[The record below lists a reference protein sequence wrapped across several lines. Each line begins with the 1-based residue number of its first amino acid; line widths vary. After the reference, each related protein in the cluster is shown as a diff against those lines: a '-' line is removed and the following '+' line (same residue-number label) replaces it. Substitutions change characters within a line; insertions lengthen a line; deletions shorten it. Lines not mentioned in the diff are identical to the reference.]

1 VKRLGAVLVVG
12 AVLGTVLVAASAAGD
27 RKNAGFHTSAA
38 AMLTG
43 VNGSTVQ
50 PIISVGDTLG
60 DGYTFESIPDG
71 IAVGKVNG
79 KGTFDV
85 YVNHELSQVPF
96 GNLGGTPPQTRA
108 DATNSLLSRLRLHQK
123 SAGVLRGS
131 YVIPSSAG
139 YQRFCSN
146 FMVGEAQGFERA
158 LILTNEEA
166 RDIVLRQEDSWDP
179 GITLATPG
187 AEQAGVAVAYDLKSG
202 QYKSIYSMGR
212 SNHENEV
219 AVPGYGHPVVFTGDD
234 TFDAPASQ
242 LYMLSAK
249 SGTEFW
255 NDQGTLYA
263 FVSDNAAVNDYGD
276 LTTASPSVTGHF
288 IPVPEAIAKG
298 KLNGHEV
305 TTADFPAEN
314 FPLPPAGVPNGPQWV
329 LEAWSNKNNVFQF
342 IRIEDLAYDRTNGKI
357 LYFADTGEPRAV
369 PDATTTRLRRA
380 ASGTEGPYPNGRL
393 YKLAL
398 NSSDPTG
405 TATLSILPGANFDD
419 NGYRKA
425 SSPHQPD
432 NVETTRS
439 AIYFQEDPGGHNA
452 QSATFPDATNARVW
466 RYDLASHALTVV
478 AEVDQLPAQSGI
490 TSKGSWESSG
500 IVDVSR
506 FFGPGTFL
514 VDVQA
519 HGWELPGTIP
529 TDDPNVV
536 PKRERGQLLLLKVPG
551 ETGNAAEQHSKS
563 KGKAHGKAKKGK
575 KK

>member
-1 VKRLGAVLVVG
+1 MKRLATLLVGAALLGAVL
-12 AVLGTVLVAASAAGD
+12 AAASAAGSA
-27 RKNAGFHTSAA
+27 KSPGFHTSTA
-38 AMLTG
+38 AMLSG

-60 DGYTFESIPDG
+60 SGYMFESIPDG

-79 KGTFDV
+79 RGTVDI

-108 DATNSLLSRLRLHQK
+108 DATNSLLSKLRLHQK
-123 SAGVLRGS
+123 SAGVLKGDF
-131 YVIPSSAG
+131 VIPSSAG

-146 FMVGEAQGFERA
+146 FAVGKAQGFERD

-179 GITLATPG
+179 GLTLATPG
-187 AEQAGVAVAYDLKSG
+187 AEQAGVAVAYDVKSG
-202 QYKSIYSMGR
+202 QFKSIYSMGR

-234 TFDAPASQ
+234 TFDAPSSQ
-242 LYMLSAK
+242 LYMLSAA
-249 SGTEFW
+249 SGSAFW

-263 FVSDNAAVNDYGD
+263 FVSDNPAVNDYGD
-276 LTTASPSVTGHF
+276 LTTASPSVNGHF
-288 IPVPEAIAKG
+288 VPVPEAIAKG
-298 KLNGHEV
+298 KVNGHEA
-305 TTADFPAEN
+305 TTADFPAEG
-314 FPLPPAGVPNGPQWV
+314 FPAPPAGVPNGPQWV

-342 IRIEDLAYDRTNGKI
+342 IRIEDLAYDRTNGKV
-357 LYFADTGEPRAV
+357 LYFADTGEPRAIAGA
-369 PDATTTRLRRA
+369 PGNRLARGP
-380 ASGTEGPYPNGRL
+380 SGTEGPYPNGRL
-393 YKLAL
+393 YRLAL

-419 NGYRKA
+419 NGYRNA

-432 NVETTRS
+432 NVETTKS

-452 QSATFPDATNARVW
+452 QPAFAGATNARIW
-466 RYDLASHALTVV
+466 RYDLTTHALTVV
-478 AEVDQLPAQSGI
+478 AEVDQLSAQSGV
-490 TSKGSWESSG
+490 TNKGAWESSG

-536 PKRERGQLLLLKVPG
+536 PKRERGQLLLLKVAG
-551 ETGNAAEQHSKS
+551 ETGNAAEPNG
-563 KGKAHGKAKKGK
+563 KGKGHGKAKGK